1 MKIKKQS
8 DLDNIKNE
16 YKKDLELRLTE
27 GKTGL
32 GSIKNREVL
41 VCIGGGCL
49 ASGSEKIV
57 TAFEEGFKKHNL
69 QDKAKVVGTGC
80 MGPCSV
86 GPVMR
91 IAPDDVFYQ
100 NVSEKDVDEI
110 IVQHLIEGRVVE
122 RLLRKEIKNGEEKAE
137 AHCKD
142 IEYFKLQKKI
152 ALQNCGVINPLSIEE
167 YIAMDGYQGLSK
179 ALSTY
184 SQDTV
189 IAEMKKSGLRG
200 RGGGGFSTGLKW
212 EFAAKAKGSN
222 KNVVCNADEGD
233 PGAFMDRGVLEGDPH
248 SVIEG
253 MAIAGYAISSN
264 RGYVYV
270 RAEYPLAVERLQK
283 AIDDARKY
291 GLLGENILGTN
302 FSFDLEIRMGSGA
315 FVCGEE
321 TALMNSIEGKRGE
334 PRPRPPFPAI
344 KGLWDAPTLLNNV
357 ETYASVA
364 KIILKGSDWYGS
376 FGTAKSKGTKVF
388 ALGGAINN
396 CGLVE
401 VPIGLPLGELIYDI
415 GGGIPKGKKFKAA
428 QIGGPSGGCIPTEH
442 LNVKLD
448 YESLVE
454 LGAIMGS
461 GGLIVMDEN
470 SCMVDVARFFMEFVQ
485 EESCGKCTPCR
496 VGTKRLLE
504 ILDRICSGEGE
515 EGDVERLIELGTSIQ
530 KTALCGLG
538 KTAANPVLSTIR
550 YFRHEYDEH
559 IREKK
564 CSAGVCF
571 GLTRASCQSA
581 CPAGVDIPG
590 FVSLVKEKCYNDA
603 LKLHRN
609 RNPFAAVCSR
619 VCFHPC
625 ETKCRREMLD
635 SPVSVRE
642 IKRFMADQEKAND
655 LQLPEIRESKNN
667 SKRKIAVIGAG
678 PAGLSCA
685 YFLARLGYRPDV
697 FESENVAGG
706 MMTQAIPQYRLPR
719 DVLNKEITMIQEMG
733 VKLHTNKKLGRDF
746 TLQSLR
752 EESYEAIFMGIGAPQ
767 SVSMNIEGSNLKGV
781 TYALDFL
788 RSYNLNQNPNQK
800 MEIGQEVV
808 VIGGGNAA
816 IDSARVAKRL
826 GAKNVTVVYRRSK
839 EDMPAYEQEI
849 HDAIEEGIHIRTM
862 VAPIEI
868 ISKSMS
874 VGRGSAVSGVR
885 CSIMESAEFD
895 SSGRKGHKE
904 TSEKVVINADQV
916 IVAISQRLDSKE
928 LLSEYSDKVNVNRS
942 GFIRV
947 DKTSQ
952 KTSVDWLFSGG
963 DAVRGPASVVEAIA
977 DGERAAVAI
986 DSYINS
992 NAKGKSDPFWRVEK
1006 KNNVSFDPDADPIL
1020 RDRVESPKL
1029 PLEKRN
1035 KSFAEV
1041 ELCYSESVA
1050 LEQSERCLR
1059 CDYGKELKGKA

>member
-8 DLDNIKNE
+8 DLDSIKNE
-16 YKKDLELRLTE
+16 YKKTLDLRFREEELSAKSKIEKRD
-27 GKTGL
+27 
-32 GSIKNREVL
+32 IL

-57 TAFEEGFKKHNL
+57 TAFEEGLKKYNL
-69 QDKAKVVGTGC
+69 QNKAKVVGTGC
-80 MGPCSV
+80 MGPCSD
-86 GPVMR
+86 GPVIR
-91 IAPDDVFYQ
+91 ITPDDVFYQ
-100 NVSEKDVDEI
+100 NVSASDVEEI
-110 IVQHLIEGRVVE
+110 IVQHLLEGKLVE
-122 RLLRKEIKNGEEKAE
+122 RLLRKEIKEGKEISE
-137 AHCKD
+137 AHCKN

-167 YIAMDGYQGLSK
+167 YIAMDGYQALSK
-179 ALSTY
+179 VISNST
-184 SQDTV
+184 SESV
-189 IAEMKKSGLRG
+189 ISEMKKSGLRG
-200 RGGGGFSTGLKW
+200 RGGGGFLTGLKW
-212 EFAAKAKGSN
+212 EFAAKAKGNN

-248 SVIEG
+248 SVVEG
-253 MAIAGYAISSN
+253 MIIAGYAISSN

-291 GLLGENILGTN
+291 GLLGENILASK

-364 KIILKGSDWYGS
+364 RIILNGADWYAS
-376 FGTAKSKGTKVF
+376 FGTQKSKGTKVF

-401 VPIGLPLGELIYDI
+401 IPIGLSLGELIYDI

-428 QIGGPSGGCIPTEH
+428 QIGGPSGGCIPKEH

-504 ILDRICSGEGE
+504 ILDRICNGTGE
-515 EGDVERLIELGTSIQ
+515 EGDVERLIELGSTIQ

-564 CSAGVCF
+564 CSTGVCF
-571 GLTRASCQSA
+571 GLTRAACQSA
-581 CPAGVDIPG
+581 CPAAVDIPG
-590 FVSLVKEKCYNDA
+590 FVSLVKEKCYDDA

-609 RNPFAAVCSR
+609 RNPFAAACAR

-635 SPVSVRE
+635 SAVSVRE
-642 IKRFMADQEKAND
+642 VKRFMVDQEKNI
-655 LQLPEIRESKNN
+655 QLPEIRDNKAN
-667 SKRKIAVIGAG
+667 SKRKIAIIGAG
-678 PAGLSCA
+678 PAGMSCA

-697 FESENVAGG
+697 FEAEKKAGG
-706 MMTQAIPQYRLPR
+706 MMVQAIPQYRLPR
-719 DVLNKEITMIQEMG
+719 DVLNKEITMIEEIG
-733 VKLHTNKKLGRDF
+733 VKLHLNKKLGVDF

-752 EESYEAIFMGIGAPQ
+752 EESYEAVFMAIGAPQ
-767 SVSMNIEGSNLKGV
+767 SVGLNIPGSDLKGV

-788 RSYNLNQNPNQK
+788 KSYNLNEK
-800 MEIGQEVV
+800 VEVGQEVV

-826 GAKNVTVVYRRSK
+826 GAKNVTVVYRRGQ

-849 HDAIEEGIHIRTM
+849 HDAIDEGIQIKTM
-862 VAPIEI
+862 NAPIEM
-868 ISKSMS
+868 ISKA
-874 VGRGSAVSGVR
+874 GRVAALK
-885 CSIMESAEFD
+885 CALMESAEFD

-904 TSEKVVINADQV
+904 TYERVVVNADQV
-916 IVAISQRLDSKE
+916 IVAISQRLDSKG
-928 LLSEYSDKVNVNRS
+928 LFDQYKIDLNRS
-942 GFIRV
+942 GFVKV
-947 DKTSQ
+947 DKTSS
-952 KTSVDWLFSGG
+952 KTSVDWIFSGG
-963 DAVRGPASVVEAIA
+963 DMVRGPASVVEAIA
-977 DGERAAVAI
+977 DGEKAAVAI
-986 DSYINS
+986 DKHINHK
-992 NAKGKSDPFWRVEK
+992 ADPFWRVEK
-1006 KNNVSFDPDADPIL
+1006 KNNVQFDPDADPIM
-1020 RDRVESPKL
+1020 VERAEAPKL
-1029 PLEKRN
+1029 SIDKRKN
-1035 KSFAEV
+1035 SFAEV
-1041 ELCYSESVA
+1041 ELTYSESEA
-1050 LEQSERCLR
+1050 IEQSKRCLR
-1059 CDYGKELKGKA
+1059 CDYGKNLGNIGNHACAK